1 MRQFKFLLIKR
12 YNAVLAVL
20 LSLLGFTTACDNGES
35 PVEYGVPY
43 ATFIVSG
50 NVKDEATNDN
60 IPDIRVVLN
69 TDTAY
74 TDASGNYEVS
84 CVEFPDDQTFVV
96 AFKDVDGTANGEY
109 EANEQTVEFINPVF
123 SGSSKSWYSGDTEK
137 ELNVK
142 LKEKE

>member
-1 MRQFKFLLIKR
+1 MRRFKFLLIKR

-20 LSLLGFTTACDNGES
+20 LSLLGFSTACDNGES

-50 NVKDEATNDN
+50 NVKDEATNNN
-60 IPDIRVVLN
+60 ISDVRVVLN

-84 CVEFPDDQTFVV
+84 CVEFPEDQTFIVEF
-96 AFKDVDGTANGEY
+96 ADVDGTTNGAY
-109 EANEQTVEFINPVF
+109 EAKDQTVEFIDPEF
-123 SGSSKSWYSGDTEK
+123 SGSSKSWDSGDTEM

-142 LKEKE
+142 LKAKE

>member
-1 MRQFKFLLIKR
+1 MRQFKLLLIKR

-20 LSLLGFTTACDNGES
+20 LSLLGFATACDNGES

-50 NVKDEATNDN
+50 NVKDEVTNNN
-60 IPDIRVVLN
+60 IPDVRVVLN

-84 CVEFPDDQTFVV
+84 CVEFPEDQTFIV
-96 AFKDVDGTANGEY
+96 AFKDVDGTTNGEY
-109 EANEQTVEFINPVF
+109 DSIEQTVEFVNPEF

-142 LKEKE
+142 LKTKE